1 MRIIIIF
8 LFFSSNILAQ
18 DAKFIFEQA
27 SLSYEQKDYAQAL
40 IHYNKIQDLGLYSSD
55 LYYNIGNCYYK
66 LKQNAEAVLYY
77 EKALK
82 LKPSDEDALFNLKL
96 VQLQLVDKL
105 AEVPQV
111 FYQKWA
117 DSIKNKLTID
127 QWAKFGLIFLFL
139 FCSLFIIFL
148 FIKTYNLKKR
158 SFTVSMF
165 SLLVAV
171 SSLSLAYYSHKT
183 LKVEAILMQ
192 ANAYIKSAPSN
203 KSEDLFILHEG
214 TKVQVIEIF
223 NDWTKIKLSDGM
235 IGWLENKAIE
245 KI

>member
-18 DAKFIFEQA
+18 DANSLFEQA

-148 FIKTYNLKKR
+148 FIKTYSLKKKF
-158 SFTVSMF
+158 FTVSMF
-165 SLLVAV
+165 SLFLAIF
-171 SSLSLAYYSHKT
+171 SLSLAYYSNKT
-183 LKVEAILMQ
+183 LIVEAVLMQ

-203 KSEDLFILHEG
+203 QSEDLFILHEG

>member
-1 MRIIIIF
+1 MRIFIIL
-8 LFFSSNILAQ
+8 LFFSSSILAQ
-18 DAKFIFEQA
+18 DPNTLFEKA
-27 SLSYEQKDYAQAL
+27 SLSYEKKEYAQAL
-40 IHYNKIQDLGLYSSD
+40 IYYNEIQDLGLYSSD

-66 LKQNAEAVLYY
+66 LQQNAEAVLYY

-82 LKPSDEDALFNLKL
+82 LNPSDEDALFNLKL
-96 VQLQLVDKL
+96 VQMQLVDKL

-111 FYQKWA
+111 FYQKWIE
-117 DSIKNKLTID
+117 SIKNKLTID
-127 QWAKFGLIFLFL
+127 QWAKLGLIFLFL
-139 FCSLFIIFL
+139 FCSLFISFL
-148 FIKTYNLKKR
+148 FIKTYSLKKR
-158 SFTVSMF
+158 SFTVSVF

-183 LKVEAILMQ
+183 LKVEAVLMQ

-203 KSEDLFILHEG
+203 QSEDLFILHEG
-214 TKVQVIEIF
+214 TKVQVLEVF

-245 KI
+245 EI

>member
-27 SLSYEQKDYAQAL
+27 SLSYEQKDYAKAL
-40 IHYNKIQDLGLYSSD
+40 FHYNEIQDLGLYSSD

-127 QWAKFGLIFLFL
+127 QWAKLGLIFLFL

-148 FIKTYNLKKR
+148 FIKTYSLKKKF
-158 SFTVSMF
+158 FTVSMF
-165 SLLVAV
+165 SLFLAV
-171 SSLSLAYYSHKT
+171 FSLSLAYYSNKS
-183 LKVEAILMQ
+183 LIVEAVLMQ

-203 KSEDLFILHEG
+203 QSEDLFILHEG